1 MIRRPPRSTLFPY
14 TTLFRSA
21 DEDGKVL
28 TGSNNGGGNDWYYSY
43 ADGKLYKDWVKVDDD
58 WYYFDVDGSIA
69 KDTTIDGRYIGL
81 DGRWD
86 GIGDAP
92 NT

>member
-1 MIRRPPRSTLFPY
+1 M
-14 TTLFRSA
+14 
-21 DEDGKVL
+21 L
-28 TGSNNGGGNDWYYSY
+28 TANCIKIGSKWMTIGTI
-43 ADGKLYKDWVKVDDD
+43 
-58 WYYFDVDGSIA
+58 DVDGSIA